1 MAAGTRDR
9 WNLFLCSVTILF
21 VELVCI
27 RWIPAYIRYL
37 GYFTNFVLLGS
48 FLGIGLGIL
57 QARRRLDLQTFF
69 PLALAVLV
77 WVVSTFKL
85 QLTINSR
92 QEVFFQDLAVKVHGT
107 ESFFLLPL
115 VFGVVTLLF
124 TLLGQNLG
132 RLLAAVRPPL
142 TAYTIDVAGSIA
154 GSLLFALVSFLGAP
168 PGVWFGLAALGVLAL
183 PQRGGLVR
191 VLNAGILLGVVVGV
205 SVLGRSSF
213 WSPYYRIDVQ
223 PRPGHGWA
231 LFVNNI
237 AHQEVAP
244 YAVRVRRS
252 IFYVVPFKTFHFPP
266 STRELIIGAGS
277 GSDADI
283 AYYNG
288 IRHITAVE
296 IDPTIY
302 DLGRRLHPHHIYRKP
317 GVHVVV
323 GDGRAFLE
331 RTQGTYDLI
340 VFALPDSLAL
350 TSSFANLRLESYL
363 FTREAFQAARQHLSS
378 NGILVL
384 YNNYRRPWV
393 LHKIAGMLT
402 DVFGRAPYG
411 RTATWRAPAP
421 VIGAVLMDGPR
432 LRALPPSVYATHRI
446 TGEAGVDPATDDWP
460 FVYLH
465 NHTIP

>member
-1 MAAGTRDR
+1 MTKATRDR
-9 WNLFLCSVTILF
+9 WNLFLCSCTILF

-57 QARRRLDLQTFF
+57 QARRRLELQTFF
-69 PLALAVLV
+69 PVVLAVLV

-85 QLTINSR
+85 QLTINSS
-92 QEVFFQDLAVKVHGT
+92 QEVFNGLTERITVHGT

-115 VFGVVTLLF
+115 AFGVVTLLF
-124 TLLGQNLG
+124 PLLGQNLG
-132 RLLAAVRPPL
+132 RLLAAEHPPL

-154 GSLLFALVSFLGAP
+154 GSLLFALVSFLGFP

-183 PQRGGLVR
+183 PPAPSPQGSRALRPRGGRGGLVR

-205 SVLGRSSF
+205 SVLGRSSS

-231 LFVNNI
+231 IFVNNI
-237 AHQEVAP
+237 GHQDMVS
-244 YAVRVRRS
+244 YAFNVRHS
-252 IFYVVPFKTFHFPP
+252 FYYLVPFRTFHFPS

-277 GSDADI
+277 GNDANV
-283 AYYNG
+283 AVHNG

-302 DLGRRLHPHHIYRKP
+302 DLGRRLHPDHIYQNRA
-317 GVHVVV
+317 VHVVV
-323 GDGRAFLE
+323 TDGRAFLE
-331 RTQGTYDLI
+331 RTHGTYDLI

-363 FTREAFQAARQHLSS
+363 FTREAFAAAKRHLSP
-378 NGILVL
+378 NGVLVL
-384 YNNYRRPWV
+384 YNYYRQPWV
-393 LHKIAGMLT
+393 MHKIAGMLT
-402 DVFGRAPYG
+402 EAFGGQVPYG
-411 RTATWRAPAP
+411 RIYNFYAS
-421 VIGAVLMDGPR
+421 AVLMDGPR
-432 LRALPPSVYATHRI
+432 LRTLPPALYAAHRI
-446 TGEAGVDPATDDWP
+446 
-460 FVYLH
+460 
-465 NHTIP
+465 